1 MMLNIKEK
9 LTLQRAVKE
18 GLDKLK
24 SGIKDI
30 RQRLATQRQIKEAL
44 DKLKGVSGGDSQ
56 SLFEQLIAGKFLKEV
71 PARFLA
77 ILKKALAEVNGN
89 IQMIQDPVIAYLAE
103 HHSEEGVFE
112 SADVSSF
119 LPVRPFDA
127 KNQANG
133 AVRSLPKGLEYG
145 APQNIIID
153 IDTDFES
160 PETFRGII
168 RAIEQ
173 AREVDTVTLKINSHG
188 GRTDS
193 AQAVY
198 AALMECKAKTI
209 ARIITAYSSGSIV
222 AMSCD
227 EIQTTPHCTMMI
239 HNASGFSWGKV
250 GDMKAQSTFL
260 EKHFRKWFD
269 ELYSG
274 FLTAEEIADVLKGQ
288 EVWLRE
294 EDIKSRL
301 PKWRPIRER
310 RGAEAQANNAG

>member
-1 MMLNIKEK
+1 MMLGIKEK
-9 LTLQRAVKE
+9 LALQRTVKD
-18 GLDKLK
+18 GIDSLK
-24 SGIKDI
+24 DGIKDI
-30 RQRLATQRQIKEAL
+30 RQRLATQRQVKEAL
-44 DKLKGVSGGDSQ
+44 DKLKGKSASGGSP
-56 SLFEQLIAGKFLKEV
+56 SLFEQLVAGKFIKEA

-77 ILKKALAEVNGN
+77 ILKKALDEVNGN
-89 IQMIQDPVIAYLAE
+89 VRMIQDPVIAYLAE

-112 SADVSSF
+112 SAERASF
-119 LPVRPFDA
+119 ASPLDA
-127 KNQANG
+127 KRQANG

-173 AREVDTVTLKINSHG
+173 AREVDTVILKINSHG

-209 ARIITAYSSGSIV
+209 ARVITAYSSGSIV

-227 EIQTTPHCTMMI
+227 EVQTTPHCTMMI
-239 HNASGFSWGKV
+239 HNASAFSWGKI
-250 GDMKAQSTFL
+250 GDMKAQSTFM
-260 EKHFRKWFD
+260 EKHFRKWFN

-288 EVWLRE
+288 DIWLRE
-294 EDIKSRL
+294 EDIKERL
-301 PKWRPIRER
+301 QKWKPIRAR
-310 RGAEAQANNAG
+310 RGAEAQANNLG

>member
-133 AVRSLPKGLEYG
+133 AVRSLPK
-145 APQNIIID
+145 
-153 IDTDFES
+153 
-160 PETFRGII
+160 
-168 RAIEQ
+168 
-173 AREVDTVTLKINSHG
+173 VT
-188 GRTDS
+188 
-193 AQAVY
+193 
-198 AALMECKAKTI
+198 
-209 ARIITAYSSGSIV
+209 
-222 AMSCD
+222 
-227 EIQTTPHCTMMI
+227 
-239 HNASGFSWGKV
+239 
-250 GDMKAQSTFL
+250 
-260 EKHFRKWFD
+260 
-269 ELYSG
+269 
-274 FLTAEEIADVLKGQ
+274 
-288 EVWLRE
+288 
-294 EDIKSRL
+294 
-301 PKWRPIRER
+301 
-310 RGAEAQANNAG
+310 

>member
-1 MMLNIKEK
+1 MLGIKEK
-9 LTLQRAVKE
+9 LALQRVVKD
-18 GLDKLK
+18 GIDSLK
-24 SGIKDI
+24 AGIKDI
-30 RQRLATQRQIKEAL
+30 RQRLATQRQVKDAL
-44 DKLKGVSGGDSQ
+44 DQLKGKSPSGGAP
-56 SLFEQLIAGKFLKEV
+56 SLFEQLVAGKFIKEA

-77 ILKKALAEVNGN
+77 ILKKALVEVNGN
-89 IQMIQDPVIAYLAE
+89 IRMIQDPVIAYLAE
-103 HHSEEGVFE
+103 HHSEDGVFE
-112 SADVSSF
+112 SAEEAPLMSSSDV
-119 LPVRPFDA
+119 RRQA
-127 KNQANG
+127 ANG

-173 AREVDTVTLKINSHG
+173 AREVDTVILKINSHG

-209 ARIITAYSSGSIV
+209 ARVITAYSSGSIV

-227 EIQTTPHCTMMI
+227 EVQTTPHCTMMI
-239 HNASGFSWGKV
+239 HNALAFSWGKI
-250 GDMKAQSTFL
+250 GDMKAQSTFM
-260 EKHFRKWFD
+260 EDHFRKWFD

-274 FLTAEEIADVLKGQ
+274 FLTSEEISDVLKGQ
-288 EVWLRE
+288 DIWLRE
-294 EDIKSRL
+294 EGIKSRL
-301 PKWRPIRER
+301 PDWKPIRER
-310 RGAEAQANNAG
+310 RGAEAQANNVG